1 MRRHSRNR
9 LTILAE
15 TRDTI
20 IIGAGHNG
28 LVTAYYLAKAGLKPL
43 VLERREMV
51 GGASVTEE
59 FHPGFRCSA
68 LATTAGPLLPQIIDD
83 LQLQKHGV
91 EFIKPSVQVCA
102 LNHDAS
108 ICLYDDAQRT
118 AGELTKL
125 SSKDANSY
133 SDFLATFER
142 IGRALRPLLTM
153 TPPDIGAPTKTE
165 LWNLG
170 KLGWKIRGLG
180 KKDEYRLLRYGP
192 MAVADLAA
200 EWFENETLRAVV
212 AARGIFGAFAGPW
225 SAGTSAPLLLQ
236 AAMTGSA
243 ISPTIFVKGGM
254 GALTQALAK
263 AATAAG
269 AEIRTNAE
277 VTSIE
282 VKDDRVVGVAL
293 TNGESI
299 PARTVVSNGD
309 PGVTFTKLL
318 DYAAV
323 TPSFRTRAQNYRAH
337 GVVAMVHLALS
348 SLPKFSYRTANG
360 SERDNTEL
368 SGRIHIGPDIDY
380 IERAFDAAK
389 YGDFSP
395 KPFMEVTIPTL
406 SDPSLAPAGAH
417 IVSIHAQ
424 FAPYKLKP
432 GHAGVSRA
440 DSATGRAGTPE
451 ACVPSDWD
459 SRREELGDAIV
470 NALSEYA
477 PNLKELIVARRV
489 LTPLDLE
496 RTFGLSGGH
505 IHHGEMSLDQLFAFR
520 PFIGAAQY
528 RTPVKGLYLC
538 GAGTHPGGGVTGA
551 PGLNASREV
560 IRDLKR

>member
-1 MRRHSRNR
+1 MRRHGRNY
-9 LTILAE
+9 LTTLAE
-15 TRDTI
+15 TRDII

-28 LVTAYYLAKAGLKPL
+28 LIAAYYLAKAGLKPL

-59 FHPGFRCSA
+59 FHPGFRCST
-68 LATTAGPLLPQIIDD
+68 LATTAGPLLPQIIND
-83 LQLQKHGV
+83 LQLQKYGV

-102 LNHDAS
+102 LNQGAP
-108 ICLYDDAQRT
+108 ICIYDDVKQT
-118 AGELTKL
+118 ASRLTKL

-133 SDFLATFER
+133 SDFVATFER
-142 IGRALRPLLTM
+142 IGGALRPLLTM
-153 TPPDIGAPTKTE
+153 TPPDIDSPTKSE

-180 KKDEYRLLRYGP
+180 KKDEYRLFRYGP

-236 AAMTGSA
+236 AAIGGRP

-263 AATAAG
+263 AATDAG

-277 VTSIE
+277 VKSIE
-282 VKDDRVVGVAL
+282 MKQDRVAGVVV

-299 PARTVVSNGD
+299 PAWTVVSNGD

-348 SLPKFSYRTANG
+348 DLPRFSYRTANS
-360 SERDNTEL
+360 SERNNEAL
-368 SGRIHIGPDIDY
+368 SCRIHIGPDIDY
-380 IERAFDAAK
+380 LERAFDAAK

-395 KPFMEVTIPTL
+395 KPFMEITIPTL
-406 SDPSLAPAGAH
+406 SDPTLAPSGAH
-417 IVSIHAQ
+417 VMSIHAQ

-432 GHAGVSRA
+432 GYAPVSRA
-440 DSATGRAGTPE
+440 DSSTPE

-470 NALSEYA
+470 NALAEYA
-477 PNLKELIVARRV
+477 PNLKELIVGRRV
-489 LTPLDLE
+489 LTPPDLE
-496 RTFGLSGGH
+496 RTFGLTGGH

-551 PGLNASREV
+551 PGFNASREV